1 MYRIFQIFKS
11 VVTELIIK
19 TVCKFEKSY
28 SNRYMYL
35 KLFLVTVTVGPN
47 TDVDKIMPKR
57 RYNSLKQ
64 KRDNIYK
71 ASIDA
76 QVPIIIFRYF

>member
-19 TVCKFEKSY
+19 TVSKFGKSY
-28 SNRYMYL
+28 FNQYMYL

-47 TDVDKIMPKR
+47 TDVYKIM
-57 RYNSLKQ
+57 Q
-64 KRDNIYK
+64 KG
-71 ASIDA
+71 A
-76 QVPIIIFRYF
+76 IIL